1 MIYYLIPA
9 RSGSKGWPDKNR
21 KLFSVTADLLIDHG
35 FDVIVSTD
43 DHEIM
48 RMAKNR
54 GFSVIMRPDELATE
68 TADMLGVIKHVA
80 EKANLLGN
88 DFIVLLYLTS
98 PGRTMKDIADAFQL
112 LRKSGASSLVCRT
125 LAKTSPYMCVHED
138 GRPVITHNYY
148 RRQDYPKCYEIR
160 HHVAIYK
167 VSEIYKLNKQLF
179 NRATAWMDIPDPID
193 VDTVGDYKK
202 EFKTEN

>member
-9 RSGSKGWPDKNR
+9 RKGSKEWPEKNR
-21 KLFSVTADLLIDHG
+21 KLFGITADLLIDHG

-43 DHEIM
+43 DNEIM

-54 GFSVIMRPDELATE
+54 GFSVIVRPDELATD
-68 TADMLGVIKHVA
+68 TADMLGVMKHVS

-88 DFIVLLYLTS
+88 DFIFLLSLTS

-112 LRKSGASSLVCRT
+112 LRKSGAPSLVCRT

-138 GRPVITHNYY
+138 GRPVLTQNYY
-148 RRQDYPKCYEIR
+148 RRQDYPNCYEIR

-167 VSEIYKLNKQLF
+167 VSEIYKLNKHLF
-179 NRATAWMDIPDPID
+179 NRDTALFGISC
-193 VDTVGDYKK
+193 
-202 EFKTEN
+202 